1 VAEEIACLYMD
12 LRARRCDAHAQA
24 FIGGYLFEGGD
35 YGASRLLRL
44 YGTHRALVRAKVAA
58 LRAAQASPPDRA
70 ASRDEHCRYVD
81 VARELLSTRRPRLIL
96 MCGLS
101 GSGKS
106 WLAERLT
113 RPLEAVHLRSDV
125 ERRRLAGLGVRQRS
139 GSALG
144 QGLYSEPRSAATYER
159 LRQCAAEALGGDLS
173 VIIDATCQQREQRE
187 RLSSPGAV
195 CAAAVYVVYCHAPRE
210 VLEARIAA
218 REREAADASEADSG
232 VLALQQRC
240 FEPISAAEQLS
251 VIDVDTTRAD
261 AVAHV
266 LEQLRQ
272 ADG

>member
-1 VAEEIACLYMD
+1 MD
-12 LRARRCDAHAQA
+12 LHARRCAAHAQA
-24 FIGGYLFEGGD
+24 FIAGYLFEGGD
-35 YGASRLLRL
+35 YGATRLLRL

-81 VARELLSTRRPRLIL
+81 VARELLARQRPRLIL

-106 WLAERLT
+106 WLAERLAP
-113 RPLEAVHLRSDV
+113 PLEAVHLRSDI
-125 ERRRLAGLGVRQRS
+125 ERRRLAGLGTQQRS

-144 QGLYSEPRSAATYER
+144 QGLYSGPLSAATYER
-159 LRQCAAEALGGDLS
+159 LRQCAAEALDGGLS
-173 VIIDATCQQREQRE
+173 VIIDATCQQRQQRE
-187 RLSSPGAV
+187 RLSSLGAA
-195 CAAAVYVVYCHAPRE
+195 CAATVRVVYCHAPRE
-210 VLEARIAA
+210 MLEARIAA
-218 REREAADASEADSG
+218 RELAATDASEADSS
-232 VLALQQRC
+232 VLMLQQAR

-261 AVAHV
+261 AAAHV

-272 ADG
+272 VDS